1 MENTPNAPRSLVLST
16 RLYQALLSVFPSGFR
31 QDYGGPM
38 LQVFRDC
45 TQRALRESGAAGLLS
60 LWGRTMLDTLQTA
73 IEEHSQRGVDMSK
86 SKFVKL
92 SGWALMV
99 GGLALVL
106 GFLAGTRP
114 EYNQFNARSLLI
126 DQYANAAADPLMVMS
141 MLFLAVG
148 FIGLFLQYGQQAGSF
163 GQVSLG
169 MGALSGVVG
178 AVGAIGLSTIDREP
192 WWSIFFFGLIFE
204 FLGLALFGL
213 ANLRQHTMP
222 RWNGMPLLAGL
233 WIPLYILVS
242 FILEQGSGNWVQMPL
257 VVDLSLFLLT
267 TIGLVALGYLLQSD
281 SPPDGMAAAAV

>member
-1 MENTPNAPRSLVLST
+1 MEKTANNSQWLILST
-16 RLYQALLSVFPSGFR
+16 RFYRALLVFYPSAFR
-31 QDYGGPM
+31 QEYGGLM
-38 LQVFRDC
+38 LQLFRDSC
-45 TQRALRESGAAGLLS
+45 RRQLREAGLSGLLD
-60 LWGRTMLDTLQTA
+60 LWWRTMLDTLQTA

-99 GGLALVL
+99 GSLALVL

-114 EYNQFNARSLLI
+114 EYNQFNARSLPI

-141 MLFLAVG
+141 MLFLATG

-169 MGALSGVVG
+169 LGALSGVVG
-178 AVGAIGLSTIDREP
+178 AVGAIGLSMIDSEL
-192 WWSIFFFGLIFE
+192 WWSIFFFGLVFE

-233 WIPLYILVS
+233 WIPLYVLVS
-242 FILEQGSGNWVQMPL
+242 FILEQGSGNWVQMPW

-267 TIGLVALGYLLQSD
+267 TIGLAALGYLLQSD
-281 SPPDGMAAAAV
+281 SPPDGMAAAAA

>member
-1 MENTPNAPRSLVLST
+1 MDNTSNAPRSLILST
-16 RLYQALLSVFPSGFR
+16 RLYQALLAVYPSEFR
-31 QDYGGPM
+31 QAYGGPM

-99 GGLALVL
+99 GGLALAL
-106 GFLAGTRP
+106 GFLASTRP
-114 EYNQFNARSLLI
+114 EYNQFDFRSLPI
-126 DQYANAAADPLMVMS
+126 DQYANSAADPLMVMS

-148 FIGLFLQYGQQAGSF
+148 FIGLFLQCGQQAGGF

-169 MGALSGVVG
+169 LGALSGVVG
-178 AVGAIGLSTIDREP
+178 AVGAIGLSIIDMEP

-213 ANLRQHTMP
+213 ANLRQRTMP

-233 WIPLYILVS
+233 WIPLYVLVS

-267 TIGLVALGYLLQSD
+267 TIGLAALGYLLQSD
-281 SPPDGMAAAAV
+281 SPPAGIAAVAS